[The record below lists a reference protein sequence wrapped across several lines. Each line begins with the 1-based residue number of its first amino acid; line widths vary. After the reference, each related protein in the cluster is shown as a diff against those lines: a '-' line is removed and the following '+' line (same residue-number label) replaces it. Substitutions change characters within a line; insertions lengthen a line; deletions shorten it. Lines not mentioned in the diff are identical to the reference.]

1 MLKEPIK
8 AAISLLLVLLWFYIM
23 ENVSKTQRGLV
34 VLSDEM
40 RDVDSISLEVY
51 VEVGSR
57 HEDEKVS
64 GISHIIEHMA
74 FKGTKT
80 RTWEMIADEFSLMGG
95 YFNAYTSKEST
106 VYFLKILKEHL
117 VRAIDILADI
127 IQYSTFPKAELE
139 KERGPILEEYL
150 KTEDEPSQKLF
161 DVYHEQAFDKQPL
174 GRPII
179 GTKELILN
187 VSRDDLISYVNDR
200 YGCNTMFISAAGNV
214 SHQELHKLVEE
225 KFDSLQNNASKD
237 FVPGHYTG
245 GDIRLEKD
253 LQQIHVA
260 IGLPGISAKS
270 DDYYVQKILA
280 TILGGG
286 MSSRL
291 FKEVRE
297 KRGLAYHIS
306 SFGYHHMDTGLFSTY
321 FASSPANANEVIK
334 ITSEQLLAMTHNID
348 EHELEIAKAQLK
360 SGLLMSREST
370 SSRAERLSRL
380 YSLFRN
386 LIPVET
392 SVNKIN
398 SVTIEDLKNMMKNIL
413 KGNLITFAAIGKID
427 ELFTH
432 DKIKNYLVF

>member
-1 MLKEPIK
+1 
-8 AAISLLLVLLWFYIM
+8 M
-23 ENVSKTQRGLV
+23 ENISKTRRGLV

-57 HEDEKVS
+57 HENEKTS

-80 RTWEMIADEFSLMGG
+80 RTWEMISNEFSLMGG
-95 YFNAYTSKEST
+95 YFNAYTSKETT
-106 VYFLKILKEHL
+106 VYFLKVLKEHL
-117 VRAIDILADI
+117 TRAVDILSDI
-127 IQYSTFPKAELE
+127 IQYSTFPKTELE

-161 DVYHEQAFDKQPL
+161 DIYHQQAFSNQPL
-174 GRPII
+174 GMPII

-187 VSRDDLISYVNDR
+187 VSRDDLVSYVNNR

-225 KFDSLQNNASKD
+225 KFDVLQEKANKD
-237 FVPGHYTG
+237 FISGSYTG
-245 GDIRLEKD
+245 GDVRLEKD

-260 IGLPGISAKS
+260 IGLPGASS
-270 DDYYVQKILA
+270 SSDYYYIQKIL
-280 TILGGG
+280 TTVLGGG

-306 SFGYHHMDTGLFSTY
+306 SFGYNHMDTGLFSTY
-321 FASSPANANEVIK
+321 FASSPSNANEVIK
-334 ITSEQLLAMTHNID
+334 IISEQLLSMTENID
-348 EHELEIAKAQLK
+348 EQELEIAKAQLK

-380 YSLFRN
+380 YSLFQTI
-386 LIPVET
+386 IPIEN
-392 SVNKIN
+392 SVAKIN

-413 KGNLITFAAIGKID
+413 KDNLVTFAAIGKTS
-427 ELFTH
+427 ELF
-432 DKIKNYLVF
+432 DYKKIKNYLVF